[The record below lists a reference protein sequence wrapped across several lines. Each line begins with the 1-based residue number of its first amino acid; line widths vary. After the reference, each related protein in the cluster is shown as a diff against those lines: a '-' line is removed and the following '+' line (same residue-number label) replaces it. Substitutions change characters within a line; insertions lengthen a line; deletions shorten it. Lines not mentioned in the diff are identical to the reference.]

1 VRRQTS
7 TQQHQEAYCFGSCC
21 SMQTSTGLQCAS
33 DSLPWRAQGHSIPSK
48 YLGSSNNPTI
58 GASQAQ
64 LSGEIQELGVE
75 FATDE
80 LHHVI
85 FLRTALGSAA
95 PDKPA
100 VRRAPPSPA

>member
-1 VRRQTS
+1 
-7 TQQHQEAYCFGSCC
+7 
-21 SMQTSTGLQCAS
+21 
-33 DSLPWRAQGHSIPSK
+33 
-48 YLGSSNNPTI
+48 
-58 GASQAQ
+58 
-64 LSGEIQELGVE
+64 VE

>member
-1 VRRQTS
+1 MRRTVWAAAAACKPVR
-7 TQQHQEAYCFGSCC
+7 
-21 SMQTSTGLQCAS
+21 AS
-33 DSLPWRAQGHSIPSK
+33 SAGATTWPWHAQGAGIPSK
-48 YLGSSNNPTI
+48 YIGSSNNPTI
-58 GASQAQ
+58 GATQAQ

-100 VRRAPPSPA
+100 VRRAPRSPA